1 MNSNNLNQENQML
14 TENRSGIITHPREI
28 MDLRELFVILTY
40 SCNGNCEYCIERNV
54 HQKGMISD
62 ENFEKALAFAE
73 TTRAIEA
80 LGEAPQLMYSLFS
93 LVLNIISKI

>member
-62 ENFEKALAFAE
+62 ENFEKAIAFAKE
-73 TTRAIEA
+73 KA
-80 LGEAPQLMYSLFS
+80 
-93 LVLNIISKI
+93 